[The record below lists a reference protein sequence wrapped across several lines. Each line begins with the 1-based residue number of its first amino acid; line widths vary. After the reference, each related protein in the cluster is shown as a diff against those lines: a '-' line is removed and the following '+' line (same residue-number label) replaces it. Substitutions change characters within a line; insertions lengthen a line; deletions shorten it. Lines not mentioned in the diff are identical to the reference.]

1 LKLFKN
7 LGTRGCFDLEN
18 TKEPEG
24 VNKTLEPQIIDKKN
38 SVGLP
43 VPGFFGKNLCRILEL
58 GLSSRTGWN
67 ETQVEN
73 DKFWNWVE

>member
-18 TKEPEG
+18 TKEPG
-24 VNKTLEPQIIDKKN
+24 AINKTLEPQITDKKT
-38 SVGLP
+38 VLGGTYLDFW
-43 VPGFFGKNLCRILEL
+43 VRTFVEL